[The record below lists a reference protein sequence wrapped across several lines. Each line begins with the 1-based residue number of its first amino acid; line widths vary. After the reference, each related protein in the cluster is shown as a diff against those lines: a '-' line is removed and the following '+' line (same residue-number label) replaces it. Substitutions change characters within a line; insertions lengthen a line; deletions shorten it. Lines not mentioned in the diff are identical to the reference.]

1 MGVFTTCLI
10 SIVNTKN
17 NTITVC
23 NAGHYNPI
31 MIQNNGNI
39 LKETNC
45 KKGIPI
51 GIMKDADYTDNVF
64 YTNEYSM
71 VCMYT
76 DGVLEIKDKDSDIV
90 VISFNPEAID
100 LVSANMTFEHIKGQ
114 FPYHNFIGK
123 IANTYDLSVENID
136 YLINELQALK
146 EKKQN
151 EDIH

>member
-17 NTITVC
+17 NTITVS

-76 DGVLEIKDKDSDIV
+76 DGVLEIKNKDKEEYGI
-90 VISFNPEAID
+90 ER
-100 LVSANMTFEHIKGQ
+100 LE
-114 FPYHNFIGK
+114 NFIQTNHK
-123 IANTYDLSVENID
+123 LK
-136 YLINELQALK
+136 K
-146 EKKQN
+146 EKIIENLKIELKDFSQK
-151 EDIH
+151 ESFDDDILVVMLKNK